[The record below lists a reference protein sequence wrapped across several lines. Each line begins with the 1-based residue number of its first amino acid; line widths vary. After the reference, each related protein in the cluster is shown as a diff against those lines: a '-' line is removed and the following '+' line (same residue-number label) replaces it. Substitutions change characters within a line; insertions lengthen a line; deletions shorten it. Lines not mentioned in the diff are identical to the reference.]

1 MYIEQGTA
9 SRTLTQAFNRKQGT
23 ALPCGPCFQCTM
35 LRMQR
40 NFGSRLKPM
49 TRKHLAT
56 SKTSTRAIPKRQER
70 SRRTDISILLVLRE
84 KKVRYCLREGQ
95 PAVYRCV
102 WRYTRTYDKGNHTI
116 MQSSGEAS
124 DHKYKIYNIIDTKA
138 SRSSSSSSSC
148 SSSSSN
154 SSRSSSSSNSSS
166 SSCYYYYYC

>member
-9 SRTLTQAFNRKQGT
+9 SRTLTQAFNRNKEP
-23 ALPCGPCFQCTM
+23 PCGPCFQCTM

-84 KKVRYCLREGQ
+84 KEVRYCLREGQ
-95 PAVYRCV
+95 PAVCHQCV
-102 WRYTRTYDKGNHTI
+102 EVYQTVRRGQPHESTKARLRRATTSSRYTV
-116 MQSSGEAS
+116 SSIPKPHAVVVVVVVVV
-124 DHKYKIYNIIDTKA
+124 A
-138 SRSSSSSSSC
+138 VVVVAVVVVV
-148 SSSSSN
+148 
-154 SSRSSSSSNSSS
+154 
-166 SSCYYYYYC
+166 